1 MVKYIDIADDIR
13 SKIFEKKYTYG
24 QKLPYE
30 YVLCVAYH
38 CNKETMK
45 KALDILVKEGLIVRR
60 RGAGTF
66 VKDYDA
72 SAEHITK
79 AMQAG
84 QGLSKQLEGKA
95 KLTSEIIEFEVV
107 PSDEHIS
114 KKLQIEEGSFVYHII
129 RRRIVNDEP
138 YCIEIIYMPISII
151 PNLKLEHLKNSI
163 YKYIEKEL
171 KLKIQSTHKTIRGHL
186 STQLEQQYLDL
197 KEYEPYFE
205 IEQTAY
211 LSSGVIFEYSFLR
224 FHYNKFELQT
234 VTVQ

>member
-13 SKIFEKKYTYG
+13 SKIFDKKYTYG

-72 SAEHITK
+72 SSEDATQLK
-79 AMQAG
+79 QS
-84 QGLSKQLEGKA
+84 GLGLTRKLKGKGEL
-95 KLTSEIIEFEVV
+95 KSEIIEFSVI

-114 KKLQIEEGSFVYHII
+114 KKLQIEEGNHIHAYFYYSKFKIRAFERLDIPVYWK
-129 RRRIVNDEP
+129 RIKIKDT
-138 YCIEIIYMPISII
+138 
-151 PNLKLEHLKNSI
+151 
-163 YKYIEKEL
+163 KY
-171 KLKIQSTHKTIRGHL
+171 
-186 STQLEQQYLDL
+186 
-197 KEYEPYFE
+197 
-205 IEQTAY
+205 A
-211 LSSGVIFEYSFLR
+211 
-224 FHYNKFELQT
+224 
-234 VTVQ
+234 